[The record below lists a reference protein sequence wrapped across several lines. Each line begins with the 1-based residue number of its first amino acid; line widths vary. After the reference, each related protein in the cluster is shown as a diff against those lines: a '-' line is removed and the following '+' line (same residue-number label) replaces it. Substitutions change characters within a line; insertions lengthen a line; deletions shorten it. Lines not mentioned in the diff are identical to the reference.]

1 MCPAPLPLRVECAAD
16 ERGEEI
22 PRRFFFGE
30 RAVEVQEVLDSWLG
44 EGHRYFKLR
53 ADDDATY
60 VLREDELG
68 RSWEL
73 VMFQRA
79 AR

>member
-1 MCPAPLPLRVECAAD
+1 MCPAPLPLRVECVPD

-30 RAVEVQEVLDSWLG
+30 RAVDVSEVLDSWIG
-44 EGHRYFKLR
+44 DGHRYFKLR
-53 ADDDATY
+53 VDEATY

-68 RSWEL
+68 RTWEL
-73 VMFQRA
+73 VMFERGP
-79 AR
+79 R